1 MVKKSAKLIGL
12 LLMLVLSITSFG
24 FQKLTTT
31 EMRKNS
37 IRINALEIENVDV
50 TIPKIALLLDE
61 ETLNFGFDKWN
72 IRDEY
77 IPLIEELRD
86 FIIKNNFALKI
97 YGYTDSIG
105 TKEYNL
111 SLSLKRANS
120 FKDKL
125 IELGLP
131 AEQVVEVKGFGDADP
146 VATNKTPKG
155 RAANRRV
162 ELHLEKI
169 ESK

>member
-1 MVKKSAKLIGL
+1 MVRKSTKIAA
-12 LLMLVLSITSFG
+12 LLMFALSVSSFG

-31 EMRKNS
+31 EMRENS

-105 TKEYNL
+105 TKEYN
-111 SLSLKRANS
+111 SYLSLKRAES
-120 FKDKL
+120 FRDKL
-125 IELGLP
+125 VELGLP
-131 AEQVVEVKGFGDADP
+131 AEQILEVKGFGYADP
-146 VATNKTPKG
+146 VATNKTLEG
-155 RAANRRV
+155 RSLNRRV
-162 ELHLEKI
+162 EFHLEKI
-169 ESK
+169 GNK

>member
-1 MVKKSAKLIGL
+1 MVRKSTKIVA
-12 LLMLVLSITSFG
+12 LLMFVLSISSFG

-86 FIIKNNFALKI
+86 FIIKNHFALKI

-105 TKEYNL
+105 TKQYNL

>member
-1 MVKKSAKLIGL
+1 MVRKSTKIVVLF
-12 LLMLVLSITSFG
+12 LMLILSISSFG

-31 EMRKNS
+31 EMRENS
-37 IRINALEIENVDV
+37 IRINALEIENIDV

-77 IPLIEELRD
+77 IPLIEELKD

-105 TKEYNL
+105 TKQYNL
-111 SLSLKRANS
+111 SLSLKRAES

-131 AEQVVEVKGFGDADP
+131 AEHIIEVKGFGDEDP
-146 VATNKTPKG
+146 IATNKTPEG
-155 RAANRRV
+155 RATNRRV

-169 ESK
+169 EKR